1 MHSSACMGR
10 SSDTEDRSGAL
21 QSAEEAKWC
30 NSRASLAIVVAK
42 VVELE
47 SASRHRIPVPLFA
60 SRNGYEALML
70 AFIQSLTLSSFTPVF
85 ALNV

>member
-1 MHSSACMGR
+1 MAR
-10 SSDTEDRSGAL
+10 SSCAADRCGTLS
-21 QSAEEAKWC
+21 SAEEAKWC